1 MAGLDQCGPERLP
14 GASNYPDPF
23 PGLSFPVRISGRARL
38 CFFSRAFWRSWQRAG
53 HKPDDDRRSFQ
64 YLALEAGQLAFF
76 ILAYCLAGRRIFG
89 LIWHV
94 YLLRCRDGSLYCGIT
109 SNLERRLAQHN
120 GLVAGG
126 ARYTRGRRPVS
137 LVASVP
143 CACKSLALKLEARVK
158 AQKDARQKLDYLLE
172 SYSCPDLM

>member
-1 MAGLDQCGPERLP
+1 M
-14 GASNYPDPF
+14 
-23 PGLSFPVRISGRARL
+23 
-38 CFFSRAFWRSWQRAG
+38 
-53 HKPDDDRRSFQ
+53 
-64 YLALEAGQLAFF
+64 
-76 ILAYCLAGRRIFG
+76 
-89 LIWHV
+89 IWHV

-158 AQKDARQKLDYLLE
+158 AKKDGSQKLDYLLG

>member
-1 MAGLDQCGPERLP
+1 M
-14 GASNYPDPF
+14 
-23 PGLSFPVRISGRARL
+23 
-38 CFFSRAFWRSWQRAG
+38 
-53 HKPDDDRRSFQ
+53 
-64 YLALEAGQLAFF
+64 
-76 ILAYCLAGRRIFG
+76 
-89 LIWHV
+89 IWHV

-158 AQKDARQKLDYLLE
+158 AQAARQKLDYLLE
-172 SYSCPDLM
+172 ACPCQDLM

>member
-1 MAGLDQCGPERLP
+1 M
-14 GASNYPDPF
+14 
-23 PGLSFPVRISGRARL
+23 
-38 CFFSRAFWRSWQRAG
+38 
-53 HKPDDDRRSFQ
+53 
-64 YLALEAGQLAFF
+64 
-76 ILAYCLAGRRIFG
+76 
-89 LIWHV
+89 IWHV